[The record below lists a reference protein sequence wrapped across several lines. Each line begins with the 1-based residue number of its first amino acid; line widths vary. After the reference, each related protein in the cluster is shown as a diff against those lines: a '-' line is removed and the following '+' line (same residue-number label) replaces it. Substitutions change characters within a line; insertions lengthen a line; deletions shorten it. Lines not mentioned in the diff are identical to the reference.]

1 MTAAFYV
8 LGFLQDDWNSIAATI
23 DYSIDLDS
31 TFAQFKILTPYPGT
45 PMFKQLEPLLT
56 ETNWEKFDGYSPTFK
71 HPNLTAHELQYLLG
85 SAYKRF
91 YIRPSY
97 LANFLKIQ
105 NPSIRRWIGRLDQRR
120 RGEVL
125 ARGNRRYLARRYMLS
140 AISRY
145 GARVLP
151 NTEQIVAGCKARGE
165 LIQGPQ
171 ISQFEAAFARRAGMD
186 PAHAVAASYGR
197 MAFYYILKALDLPAG
212 SEIIL
217 PALTFWVVPA
227 LAEVAGLKVV
237 FADVDPA
244 TFTLSPE
251 ALERAIT
258 PATRAVVPTHLYGL
272 PCDMGPI
279 LDIAARH
286 KLIVIEDCAHA
297 LGATWKGR
305 PVGTLGDAGFFSFQ
319 TLKPLNC
326 YGGGLALVRDAAVAA
341 RVRALA
347 EAEPWPD
354 EKRVTNR
361 LLVGRLQRIF
371 IRPWVFTISA
381 FPILWVSSL
390 IGANPDVY
398 LWEDI
403 RSLDPLPDGYT
414 ERFPNV
420 QAAIGLAALDALDDW
435 TEQTRRHARVMDRA
449 LDDLPGIT
457 VPVDSGGSHARVLP
471 VLRVRSAARRAG
483 RALRAAGRRHRDA
496 ARGRLQRPRPVRR
509 RAGRACRRARRAE
522 GRRRDAASRVLHVDG
537 RAGRRA
543 WLAWSAMSSLA
554 PRR

>member
-1 MTAAFYV
+1 
-8 LGFLQDDWNSIAATI
+8 
-23 DYSIDLDS
+23 
-31 TFAQFKILTPYPGT
+31 
-45 PMFKQLEPLLT
+45 
-56 ETNWEKFDGYSPTFK
+56 
-71 HPNLTAHELQYLLG
+71 
-85 SAYKRF
+85 
-91 YIRPSY
+91 
-97 LANFLKIQ
+97 
-105 NPSIRRWIGRLDQRR
+105 
-120 RGEVL
+120 
-125 ARGNRRYLARRYMLS
+125 MLS

-151 NTEQIVAGCKARGE
+151 NTEQLVAGCKARGE

-171 ISQFEAAFARRAGMD
+171 ISEFEAAFARRAGMN
-186 PAHAVAASYGR
+186 PAHAVTASYGR
-197 MAFYYILKALDLPAG
+197 MAFYYILKALDLPQG
-212 SEIIL
+212 SEIVV

-227 LAEVAGLKVV
+227 LAKVAGLKVV
-237 FADVDPA
+237 FADVDPT

-286 KLIVIEDCAHA
+286 KLTVIEDCAHA
-297 LGATWKGR
+297 LGATWNGR

-326 YGGGLALVRDAAVAA
+326 YGGGLALVRDAALAA

-371 IRPWVFTISA
+371 IKPWVFTISA

-403 RSLDPLPDGYT
+403 RSLDPLPEAYP

-420 QAAIGLAALDALDDW
+420 QAAIGLAALNALDDW

-449 LDDLPGIT
+449 LDGLPGIA
-457 VPVDSGGSHARVLP
+457 VPVVPPGRTHVYYQYCVYGPQRDELVVRCVRRGVDIETLHVDVCSDLELFAGSP
-471 VLRVRSAARRAG
+471 VEPAGAPGARRAAG
-483 RALRAAGRRHRDA
+483 AMQLPVYAALTDSQTARVAQVVRAVLTNS
-496 ARGRLQRPRPVRR
+496 RG
-509 RAGRACRRARRAE
+509 
-522 GRRRDAASRVLHVDG
+522 
-537 RAGRRA
+537 
-543 WLAWSAMSSLA
+543 
-554 PRR
+554 